1 MYTFEAYLAEK
12 RKLKQRKM
20 AEKSTNRESPIEP
33 TKKIVRIRDAL
44 SIEERYKQTWKQI
57 YQCSQCH
64 LKDLANQETRKPD

>member
-33 TKKIVRIRDAL
+33 TQKIARIRDAL
-44 SIEERYKQTWKQI
+44 SIEERYKQT
-57 YQCSQCH
+57 
-64 LKDLANQETRKPD
+64 